1 MKFTKH
7 LIALSLGVVAA
18 SSLAGCGNKKAN
30 SSNSSSDVSS
40 SSSAKDKT
48 TVTFWNN
55 YPVDTDGRGTANDSN
70 YKAYWYMVDMIAEFE
85 KNNPS
90 IHIETKGYGSYASI
104 ADDVNKGLKEGKT
117 PSMAITYGT
126 YAYNWEKYLVD
137 VTDKGLAMEND
148 SDIISSYMDVEKQ
161 QYGGSKYYTLPFGKS
176 TETLMTNHE
185 VFAAVGSEAAG
196 IEIEKGYPAPKAIST
211 KKAYSHPDTFSEM
224 MDLARQMKTDYPEI
238 FATQKNSAGYFTA
251 CPLIYE
257 ESENLFF
264 TVMES
269 AGIPY
274 VAAVD
279 SAKDGVL
286 FNNNKAKEAVC
297 QLKKW
302 NNEGLICVA
311 DNLYLTDEVKNS
323 HAYPSDVFGAG
334 KCFMVIATT
343 RGSKWMAQDGY
354 TVDYNKLPKWDANS
368 TVKAISQGGSICFF
382 QKSNKAEQEAALAFY
397 DFLNK
402 AENLAKLSVATD
414 YCPIRSSSY
423 EAEEIKA
430 NVEAAKT
437 GVTASSSKDDK
448 VKALAGQ
455 VLNLNAE
462 YAKSNETFMSPV
474 NKYSAS
480 MRSEIETL
488 ITNVFSETA
497 TTDEEIKTLVE
508 NEFTKAYQNSVK

>member
-18 SSLAGCGNKKAN
+18 SALAGCGNKKTN
-30 SSNSSSDVSS
+30 SSKSSSDASS
-40 SSSAKDKT
+40 SET

-55 YPVDTDGRGTANDSN
+55 YTEDPDGRGTANDSD

-85 KNNPS
+85 KKNPT
-90 IHIETKGYGSYASI
+90 IHIETHAYDKYSTI
-104 ADDVNKGLKEGKT
+104 ANEVNKVLEGGKT
-117 PSMAITYGT
+117 PSMALTYGT
-126 YAYNWEKYLVD
+126 FAYNWEKYLVD
-137 VTDKGLAMEND
+137 VTDKGLAMEKD

-161 QYGGSKYYTLPFGKS
+161 QYGGSKYYTLPFGKA
-176 TETLMTNHE
+176 TEALMLNHE
-185 VFAAVGSEAAG
+185 VFNAVGSEAAG
-196 IEIEKGYPAPKAIST
+196 VKQKDGYPAPSAIST
-211 KKAYSHPDTFSEM
+211 KKAYSHPETFYDM
-224 MDLARQMKTDYPEI
+224 MQLAAQMKTDYPEI
-238 FATQKNSAGYFTA
+238 FATQKDGAGYFTA

-257 ESENLFF
+257 NGDDLFF

-286 FNNNKAKEAVC
+286 FNNDKAKEAVC

-311 DNLYLTDEVKNS
+311 ENLYLKDEVKNV
-323 HAYPSDVFGAG
+323 HVYPSDVFSAG

-343 RGSKWMAQDGY
+343 RGSNWMAQDGF
-354 TVDYNKLPKWDANS
+354 TVDYTKLPKWDANS
-368 TVKAISQGGSICFF
+368 TVKATSMGGSICFF
-382 QKSNKAEQEAALAFY
+382 QKSNKAEQEAAIAFY
-397 DFLNK
+397 DFLNET
-402 AENLAKLSVATD
+402 ENLAKLSVATD
-414 YCPIRSSSY
+414 FCPIRSSSY
-423 EAEEIKA
+423 KTEEVKA
-430 NVEAAKT
+430 NIEAAKT
-437 GVTASSSKDDK
+437 GVTASSSVDEK

-480 MRSEIETL
+480 MRTAIDSMMI
-488 ITNVFSETA
+488 NVFNKSA
-497 TTDEEIKTLVE
+497 TTDEEIKTLVDD
-508 NEFTKAYQNSVK
+508 EFQKAYQNSVK